1 MLLYIKLAWGNLRRA
16 LKDFAVYFVTLMLSV
31 SLFYSFNTLTNQTF
45 FVELSSSTSHLV
57 LRMAELI
64 TGLSIFLM
72 IVIGILIVYANVFF
86 MRRRVR
92 EFATYL
98 LLGMKKSSLAFVIL
112 IENFIVGICALIV
125 GLLVGVVV
133 SQFSSLA
140 VLKLFNSPVERFH
153 FLLVPQA
160 VIFTACMFGVV
171 FVLST
176 LCATFVIS
184 RTRLSVLF
192 RSSFASDR
200 FKIKNPWI
208 TLVLFVVS
216 VLLIAQAYR
225 MFSYEVLTANDGG
238 TFLYCTALVVLGTAL
253 FFYSVSTAFT
263 QIARAIKPLYY
274 RGLNLYVV
282 RQFAS
287 RINSSWI
294 SMTMICATIFIALCT
309 LSIGFTAVA
318 SIRTQESLMAPTDF
332 FADFICKDGYEP
344 EQTDKLVSLMAEEIP
359 SWNTTVRSTTQ
370 LTSYTLGEADNVYTI
385 AKLISDC
392 GLSKEKAID
401 GVPIDVA
408 VNPVYFVGCSEYN
421 RFRALAGLQPIELA
435 DNEVRFAS
443 YPGLADQTDS
453 LASSGKTITLADKYH
468 NVRIKP
474 KLKLSDLA
482 GLSSNPCSLIVP
494 DSWVHTMKPRQTRL
508 FAQFYASSK
517 EVNEQFS
524 QELADSNKHAQGIL
538 GQNNAYHLHV
548 MNTALRYE
556 MLEAALAIRVM
567 GTFVAVYTGIILL
580 ITSAAILSIQQL
592 SELSYMRESYT
603 KLLQLGATRASCS
616 GTIFTQLGIWFML
629 PCSLAISH
637 AFCVMKEMD
646 ALYTIMGADT
656 EAKQWLFITAG
667 IVLAIYAL
675 YLLMTFVV
683 MRVSVLGKQT
693 R

>member
-16 LKDFAVYFVTLMLSV
+16 LKDFTVYFVTLMLSV
-31 SLFYSFNTLTNQTF
+31 SLFYSFNTLTNQAF
-45 FVELSSSTSHLV
+45 FVGLSSSTSHLV

-160 VIFTACMFGVV
+160 MIFTACMFGVV

-192 RSSFASDR
+192 RSSFTSDR

-216 VLLIAQAYR
+216 ILLIAQAYH
-225 MFSYEVLTANDGG
+225 MFSYEVLTANGG
-238 TFLYCTALVVLGTAL
+238 GEFLCCTALVVLGTAL

-318 SIRTQESLMAPTDF
+318 SVRSQETLMCPTDF
-332 FADFICKDGYEP
+332 IADFICKDGYEP

-370 LTSYTLGEADNVYTI
+370 LTSYTLGETDNVYTI
-385 AKLISDC
+385 ANLISDC
-392 GLSKEKAID
+392 GLSKEKALD
-401 GVPIDVA
+401 GVPADA
-408 VNPVYFVGCSEYN
+408 VDMPVYFVGVSEYN
-421 RFRALAGLQPIELA
+421 KFRALAGLQPIELS

-443 YPGLADQTDS
+443 YPSLADQTDD
-453 LASSGKTITLADKYH
+453 LAASEKTVTLGNTYH
-468 NVRIKP
+468 NVRIKQ
-474 KLKLSDLA
+474 KLKISDLA
-482 GLSSNPCSLIVP
+482 GLPSNPCSLIVP
-494 DSWVHTMKPRQTRL
+494 DAWVHTMKPQQTRL
-508 FAQFYASSK
+508 FAQFYTSSK
-517 EVNEQFS
+517 EINEQFS
-524 QELADSNKHAQGIL
+524 QELAHGNKHKEGIL
-538 GQNNAYHLHV
+538 GQNNAYHLRA
-548 MNTALRYE
+548 MNTVLRYE
-556 MLEAALAIRVM
+556 LLEGALAIRVT

-592 SELSYMRESYT
+592 SELTYMRESYT
-603 KLLQLGATRASCS
+603 KLLQLGATRTCCS
-616 GTIFTQLGIWFML
+616 GTILTQLGIWFML
-629 PCSLAISH
+629 PCSLAIAH

-646 ALYTIMGADT
+646 ALYRLMGADP

-675 YLLMTFVV
+675 YFLMTFVV
-683 MRVSVLGKQT
+683 MRASVLGKQT

>member
-16 LKDFAVYFVTLMLSV
+16 LKDFTVYFVTLMLSV
-31 SLFYSFNTLTNQTF
+31 SLFYSFNTLTNQAF
-45 FVELSSSTSHLV
+45 FVGLSSSTSHLV

-160 VIFTACMFGVV
+160 MIFTACMFGVV

-192 RSSFASDR
+192 RSSFTSDR

-216 VLLIAQAYR
+216 ILLIAQAYH
-225 MFSYEVLTANDGG
+225 MFSYEVLTANGG
-238 TFLYCTALVVLGTAL
+238 GEFLWCTALVVLGTAL

-318 SIRTQESLMAPTDF
+318 SVRSQETLMCPTDF
-332 FADFICKDGYEP
+332 IADFHCKDGYQSV
-344 EQTDKLVSLMAEEIP
+344 QTDKLVSLMAEEIP

-370 LTSYTLGEADNVYTI
+370 LTSYTLGETDNVYTI
-385 AKLISDC
+385 ANLISDC
-392 GLSKEKAID
+392 GLSKEKALD
-401 GVPIDVA
+401 GVPADA
-408 VNPVYFVGCSEYN
+408 VDMPVYFVGVSEYN
-421 RFRALAGLQPIELA
+421 KFRALAGLQPIELS

-443 YPGLADQTDS
+443 YPSLADQTDD
-453 LASSGKTITLADKYH
+453 LAASEKTVTLGNTYH
-468 NVRIKP
+468 NVRIKQ
-474 KLKLSDLA
+474 KLKISDLA
-482 GLSSNPCSLIVP
+482 GLPSNPCSLIVP
-494 DSWVHTMKPRQTRL
+494 DAWVHTMKPQQTRL
-508 FAQFYASSK
+508 FAQFYTSSK
-517 EVNEQFS
+517 EINEQFS
-524 QELADSNKHAQGIL
+524 QELAHGNKHKEGIL
-538 GQNNAYHLHV
+538 GQNNAYHLRA
-548 MNTALRYE
+548 MNTVLRYE
-556 MLEAALAIRVM
+556 LLEGALAIRVT

-592 SELSYMRESYT
+592 SELAYMRKSYT
-603 KLLQLGATRASCS
+603 KLLQLGATSTCCS

-629 PCSLAISH
+629 PCALAISH
-637 AFCVMKEMD
+637 AFCIMKEMD
-646 ALYTIMGADT
+646 ALYRLMGTDA

-675 YLLMTFVV
+675 YFIMTFVIV
-683 MRVSVLGKQT
+683 RVSVLGKQT

>member
-31 SLFYSFNTLTNQTF
+31 SLFYSFNTLTNQAF
-45 FVELSSSTSHLV
+45 FVELSSSTSRLV
-57 LRMAELI
+57 LRMAVLI

-344 EQTDKLVSLMAEEIP
+344 EQTDKLVSLMAQEIP
-359 SWNTTVRSTTQ
+359 SWNTTVRGTAR

-385 AKLISDC
+385 ANLISDC

-421 RFRALAGLQPIELA
+421 RFRALAGLQPIELG

-675 YLLMTFVV
+675 YFLMTFVV

>member
-31 SLFYSFNTLTNQTF
+31 SLFYSFNTLTNQAF
-45 FVELSSSTSHLV
+45 FVELSSSTSRLV
-57 LRMAELI
+57 LRMAVLI

-344 EQTDKLVSLMAEEIP
+344 EQTDKLVSLMAQEIP
-359 SWNTTVRSTTQ
+359 SWNTTVRGTAR

-385 AKLISDC
+385 ANLISDC

-603 KLLQLGATRASCS
+603 KLLQLGATRACCS

-629 PCSLAISH
+629 PCSLAIAH
-637 AFCVMKEMD
+637 TFCVMKEMD

-667 IVLAIYAL
+667 IVFAIYAL

-683 MRVSVLGKQT
+683 MRASVLGKQT

>member
-31 SLFYSFNTLTNQTF
+31 SLFYSFNTLTNQAF
-45 FVELSSSTSHLV
+45 FVELSSSTSRLV
-57 LRMAELI
+57 LRMAVLI

-344 EQTDKLVSLMAEEIP
+344 EQTDKLVSLMAQEIP
-359 SWNTTVRSTTQ
+359 SWNTTVRGTAR

-385 AKLISDC
+385 ANLISDC
-392 GLSKEKAID
+392 GLSKEQAID

-603 KLLQLGATRASCS
+603 KLLQLGATRTSCS

-629 PCSLAISH
+629 PCSLAIAH
-637 AFCVMKEMD
+637 AFCVMKETD
-646 ALYTIMGADT
+646 ALYRLMGADP

-675 YLLMTFVV
+675 YFLMTFVV

>member
-45 FVELSSSTSHLV
+45 FVELSSSTSQLV
-57 LRMAELI
+57 LRMAVLI

-359 SWNTTVRSTTQ
+359 SWNTTVRGTAR

-385 AKLISDC
+385 ANLISDC
-392 GLSKEKAID
+392 GLSKEQAID

-556 MLEAALAIRVM
+556 MLEAALAIRVT

-592 SELSYMRESYT
+592 SELTYMRESYT

-646 ALYTIMGADT
+646 ALYRLMGADT

>member
-16 LKDFAVYFVTLMLSV
+16 LKDFTVYFVTLMLSV
-31 SLFYSFNTLTNQTF
+31 SLFYSFNTLTNQAF
-45 FVELSSSTSHLV
+45 FVGLSSSTSHLV

-160 VIFTACMFGVV
+160 MIFTACMFGVV

-192 RSSFASDR
+192 RSSFTSDR

-216 VLLIAQAYR
+216 ILLIAQAYH
-225 MFSYEVLTANDGG
+225 MFSYEVLTANGG
-238 TFLYCTALVVLGTAL
+238 GEFLWCTALVVLGTAL

-318 SIRTQESLMAPTDF
+318 SVRSQETLMCPTDF
-332 FADFICKDGYEP
+332 IADFHCKDGYQSV
-344 EQTDKLVSLMAEEIP
+344 QTDKLVSLMAEEIP

-370 LTSYTLGEADNVYTI
+370 LTSYTLGETDNVYTI
-385 AKLISDC
+385 ANLISDC
-392 GLSKEKAID
+392 GLSKEKALD
-401 GVPIDVA
+401 GVPADA
-408 VNPVYFVGCSEYN
+408 VDMPVYFVGVSEYN
-421 RFRALAGLQPIELA
+421 KFRALAGLQPIELA

-443 YPGLADQTDS
+443 YPSLADQTDD
-453 LASSGKTITLADKYH
+453 LAASEKTVTLGNTYH
-468 NVRIKP
+468 NVRIKQ
-474 KLKLSDLA
+474 KLKISDLA
-482 GLSSNPCSLIVP
+482 GLPSNPCSLIVP
-494 DSWVHTMKPRQTRL
+494 DAWVHTMKPQQTRL
-508 FAQFYASSK
+508 FAQFYTSSK
-517 EVNEQFS
+517 EINEQFS
-524 QELADSNKHAQGIL
+524 QELAHGNKHKEGIL
-538 GQNNAYHLHV
+538 GQNNAYHLRA
-548 MNTALRYE
+548 MNTVLRYE
-556 MLEAALAIRVM
+556 LLEGALSIRVM

-592 SELSYMRESYT
+592 SELAYMRKSYT
-603 KLLQLGATRASCS
+603 KLLQLGATSTCCS

-629 PCSLAISH
+629 PCALAISH
-637 AFCVMKEMD
+637 AFCIMKEMD
-646 ALYTIMGADT
+646 ALYRLMGTDA

-675 YLLMTFVV
+675 YFIMTFVIV
-683 MRVSVLGKQT
+683 RVSVLGKQT

>member
-31 SLFYSFNTLTNQTF
+31 SLFYSFNTLTNQAF
-45 FVELSSSTSHLV
+45 FVELSSSTSRLV
-57 LRMAELI
+57 LRMAVLI

-344 EQTDKLVSLMAEEIP
+344 EQTDKLVSLMAQEIP
-359 SWNTTVRSTTQ
+359 SWNTTVRGTAR

-385 AKLISDC
+385 ANLISDC
-392 GLSKEKAID
+392 GLSKEQAID

-421 RFRALAGLQPIELA
+421 RFRALAGLQPIELG

>member
-16 LKDFAVYFVTLMLSV
+16 LKDFTVYFVTLMLSV
-31 SLFYSFNTLTNQTF
+31 SLFYSFNTLTNQAF
-45 FVELSSSTSHLV
+45 FVGLSSSTSHLV

-160 VIFTACMFGVV
+160 MIFTACMFGVV

-192 RSSFASDR
+192 RSSFTSDR

-216 VLLIAQAYR
+216 ILLIAQAYH
-225 MFSYEVLTANDGG
+225 MFSYEVLTANGGG
-238 TFLYCTALVVLGTAL
+238 TFLCCTALVVLGTAL

-344 EQTDKLVSLMAEEIP
+344 EQTDKLVSLMAQEIP
-359 SWNTTVRSTTQ
+359 SWNTTVGGTAQ

-385 AKLISDC
+385 ANLISDC

-401 GVPIDVA
+401 GVPINVVD
-408 VNPVYFVGCSEYN
+408 NPVYFVGCSEYN

-508 FAQFYASSK
+508 FAQFYSSSK
-517 EVNEQFS
+517 EVNEQFL
-524 QELADSNKHAQGIL
+524 QELADANKHEQGIL
-538 GQNNAYHLHV
+538 RQNNAYHLRV

-556 MLEAALAIRVM
+556 ILEAALAMRVT

-616 GTIFTQLGIWFML
+616 DTIFTQLGIWFML
-629 PCSLAISH
+629 PCALAISH

-646 ALYTIMGADT
+646 ALYRLMGADT

-675 YLLMTFVV
+675 YFLMTFVV

>member
-31 SLFYSFNTLTNQTF
+31 SLFYSFNTLTNQAF
-45 FVELSSSTSHLV
+45 FVELSSSTSQLV
-57 LRMAELI
+57 LRMAVLI

-263 QIARAIKPLYY
+263 QIARAIRPLYY

-318 SIRTQESLMAPTDF
+318 SVRTQETLMCPTDF

-344 EQTDKLVSLMAEEIP
+344 AQTDKLASLMAQEIP
-359 SWNTTVRSTTQ
+359 SWNTTVRGTAQ

-392 GLSKEKAID
+392 GLSKEQAID
-401 GVPIDVA
+401 GVPINVVD
-408 VNPVYFVGCSEYN
+408 NPVYFVGCSEYN
-421 RFRALAGLQPIELA
+421 RFRALAGLQPIELG

-453 LASSGKTITLADKYH
+453 LATSGKTITLAGKYH
-468 NVRIKP
+468 DVRIKP
-474 KLKLSDLA
+474 KLKPSDLA
-482 GLSSNPCSLIVP
+482 GLTSNPCSLVVP
-494 DSWVHTMKPRQTRL
+494 DSWVHTMKPKQTRL
-508 FAQFYASSK
+508 FAQFYAGSK

-538 GQNNAYHLHV
+538 GQNNAYHLRAV
-548 MNTALRYE
+548 NTSLRYE

-603 KLLQLGATRASCS
+603 KLLQLGATRACCS

-629 PCSLAISH
+629 PCSLAIAH
-637 AFCVMKEMD
+637 TFCVMKEMD

-667 IVLAIYAL
+667 IVFAIYAL

>member
-45 FVELSSSTSHLV
+45 FVELSSSTSQLV
-57 LRMAELI
+57 LRMAVLI

-344 EQTDKLVSLMAEEIP
+344 EQTDKLVSLMAQEIP
-359 SWNTTVRSTTQ
+359 SWNTTVRGTAR

-385 AKLISDC
+385 ANLISDC
-392 GLSKEKAID
+392 GLSKEQAID

>member
-16 LKDFAVYFVTLMLSV
+16 LKDFTVYFVTLMLSV
-31 SLFYSFNTLTNQTF
+31 SLFYSFNTLTNQAF
-45 FVELSSSTSHLV
+45 FVELSSSTSRLV

-64 TGLSIFLM
+64 AGLSIFLM

-98 LLGMKKSSLAFVIL
+98 LLGMKKSSLTFVIL

-160 VIFTACMFGVV
+160 MIFTACMFGVV

-216 VLLIAQAYR
+216 ILLIAQAYH
-225 MFSYEVLTANDGG
+225 MFSYEVLTANGG
-238 TFLYCTALVVLGTAL
+238 GEFLWCTALVVLGTAL

-318 SIRTQESLMAPTDF
+318 SVRSQETLMCPTDF
-332 FADFICKDGYEP
+332 IADFHCKDGYQSV
-344 EQTDKLVSLMAEEIP
+344 QTDKLVSLMAEEIP

-370 LTSYTLGEADNVYTI
+370 LTSYTLGETDNVYTI
-385 AKLISDC
+385 ANLISDC
-392 GLSKEKAID
+392 GLSKEKALD
-401 GVPIDVA
+401 GVPADA
-408 VNPVYFVGCSEYN
+408 VDMPVYFVGVSEYN
-421 RFRALAGLQPIELA
+421 KFRALAGLQPIELS

-443 YPGLADQTDS
+443 YPSLADQTDD
-453 LASSGKTITLADKYH
+453 LAASEKTVTLGNTYH
-468 NVRIKP
+468 NVRIKQ
-474 KLKLSDLA
+474 KLKISDLA
-482 GLSSNPCSLIVP
+482 GLPSNPCSLIVP
-494 DSWVHTMKPRQTRL
+494 DAWVHTMKPQQTRL
-508 FAQFYASSK
+508 FAQFYTSSK
-517 EVNEQFS
+517 EINEQFS
-524 QELADSNKHAQGIL
+524 QELAHGNKHKEGIL
-538 GQNNAYHLHV
+538 GQNNAYHLRA
-548 MNTALRYE
+548 MNTVLRYE
-556 MLEAALAIRVM
+556 LLEGALSIRVM

-592 SELSYMRESYT
+592 SELAYMRKSYT
-603 KLLQLGATRASCS
+603 KLLQLGATSTCCS

-629 PCSLAISH
+629 PCALAISH
-637 AFCVMKEMD
+637 AFCIMKEMD
-646 ALYTIMGADT
+646 ALYRLMGTDA

-675 YLLMTFVV
+675 YFIMTFVIV
-683 MRVSVLGKQT
+683 RVSVLGKQT

>member
-16 LKDFAVYFVTLMLSV
+16 LKDFTVYFVTLMLSV
-31 SLFYSFNTLTNQTF
+31 SLFYSFNTLTNQAF
-45 FVELSSSTSHLV
+45 FVELSSSTSQLV

-112 IENFIVGICALIV
+112 IENLIVGICALIV

-140 VLKLFNSPVERFH
+140 VLKLFNSPVDRFY
-153 FLLVPQA
+153 FLFVPQA
-160 VIFTACMFGVV
+160 MVFTACIFSVV

-225 MFSYEVLTANDGG
+225 MLSYEALTGNGGG
-238 TFLYCTALVVLGTAL
+238 TFLCCTALVVLGTAL

-318 SIRTQESLMAPTDF
+318 SVRSQETLMCPTDF
-332 FADFICKDGYEP
+332 IADFHCKDGYQSV
-344 EQTDKLVSLMAEEIP
+344 QTDKLVSLMAEEIP

-370 LTSYTLGEADNVYTI
+370 LTSYTLGETDNVYTI
-385 AKLISDC
+385 ANLISDC
-392 GLSKEKAID
+392 GLSKEKALD
-401 GVPIDVA
+401 GVPADA
-408 VNPVYFVGCSEYN
+408 VDMPVYFVGVSEYN
-421 RFRALAGLQPIELA
+421 KFRALAGLQPIELS

-443 YPGLADQTDS
+443 YPSLADQTDD
-453 LASSGKTITLADKYH
+453 LAASEKTVTLGNTYH
-468 NVRIKP
+468 NVRIKQ
-474 KLKLSDLA
+474 KLKISDLA
-482 GLSSNPCSLIVP
+482 GLPSNPCSLIVP
-494 DSWVHTMKPRQTRL
+494 DAWVHTMKPQQTRL
-508 FAQFYASSK
+508 FAQFYTSSK
-517 EVNEQFS
+517 EINEQFS
-524 QELADSNKHAQGIL
+524 QELAHGNKHKEGIL
-538 GQNNAYHLHV
+538 GQNNAYHLRA
-548 MNTALRYE
+548 MNTVLRYE
-556 MLEAALAIRVM
+556 LLEGALSIRVM

-592 SELSYMRESYT
+592 SELTYMRESYT
-603 KLLQLGATRASCS
+603 KLLQLGATRTCCS
-616 GTIFTQLGIWFML
+616 GTILTQLGIWFML
-629 PCSLAISH
+629 PCSLAIAH

-646 ALYTIMGADT
+646 ALYRLMGADS

-675 YLLMTFVV
+675 YFLMTFVV
-683 MRVSVLGKQT
+683 MRASVLGKQT

>member
-45 FVELSSSTSHLV
+45 FVELSSSTSQLV
-57 LRMAELI
+57 LRMAVLI

-344 EQTDKLVSLMAEEIP
+344 EQTDKLVSLMAQEIP
-359 SWNTTVRSTTQ
+359 SWNTTVRGTAR

-385 AKLISDC
+385 ANLISDC
-392 GLSKEKAID
+392 GLSKEQAID

-556 MLEAALAIRVM
+556 MLEAALAIRVT

-592 SELSYMRESYT
+592 SELTYMRESYT

>member
-31 SLFYSFNTLTNQTF
+31 SLFYSFNTLTNQAF
-45 FVELSSSTSHLV
+45 FVELSSSTSRLV

-64 TGLSIFLM
+64 AGLSIFLM

-98 LLGMKKSSLAFVIL
+98 LLGMKKSRLAFVIL

-160 VIFTACMFGVV
+160 MIFTACMFGAV

-176 LCATFVIS
+176 LCATFVLS

-225 MFSYEVLTANDGG
+225 MFSYEVLTVNGG
-238 TFLYCTALVVLGTAL
+238 GIFLCCTALVVLGTAL

-318 SIRTQESLMAPTDF
+318 SVRTQETLMCPTDF

-344 EQTDKLVSLMAEEIP
+344 AQTDTLASLMAEEIP
-359 SWNTTVRSTTQ
+359 SWNTTVRGTAQ
-370 LTSYTLGEADNVYTI
+370 LTSYTLGEVDSIYTI
-385 AKLISDC
+385 GKLISDC
-392 GLSKEKAID
+392 GLSKEQAID
-401 GVPIDVA
+401 GVPINV
-408 VNPVYFVGCSEYN
+408 VENPVYFVGCSEYN

-494 DSWVHTMKPRQTRL
+494 DSWVRTMKPRQTSL

-524 QELADSNKHAQGIL
+524 KELADANKHEQGIL
-538 GQNNAYHLHV
+538 RQNNAYHLHV
-548 MNTALRYE
+548 MNTSLRYE
-556 MLEAALAIRVM
+556 ILEAALAIRVM

-592 SELSYMRESYT
+592 SELAYMRESYT
-603 KLLQLGATRASCS
+603 KLLQLGATRTCCS

-629 PCSLAISH
+629 PCALAIAH

-646 ALYTIMGADT
+646 ALYRLMGADT
-656 EAKQWLFITAG
+656 EAKQWIFITAG

-675 YLLMTFVV
+675 YLIMTFVIV
-683 MRVSVLGKQT
+683 RVSVLGKQT

>member
-16 LKDFAVYFVTLMLSV
+16 LKDFTVYFVTLMLSV
-31 SLFYSFNTLTNQTF
+31 SLFYSFNTLTNQAF
-45 FVELSSSTSHLV
+45 FVELSSSTSRLV

-98 LLGMKKSSLAFVIL
+98 LLGMKKSSLTLVIL

-160 VIFTACMFGVV
+160 MIFTACMFGVV

-344 EQTDKLVSLMAEEIP
+344 EQTDKLVSLMAQEIP
-359 SWNTTVRSTTQ
+359 SWNTTVRGTAR

-385 AKLISDC
+385 ANLISDC

-556 MLEAALAIRVM
+556 MLEAALAIRVT

-592 SELSYMRESYT
+592 SELTYMRESYT

-683 MRVSVLGKQT
+683 MRASVLGKQT

>member
-31 SLFYSFNTLTNQTF
+31 SLFYSFNTLTNQAF
-45 FVELSSSTSHLV
+45 FVELSSSTSQLV
-57 LRMAELI
+57 LRMAVLI

-344 EQTDKLVSLMAEEIP
+344 EQTDKLVSLMAQEIP
-359 SWNTTVRSTTQ
+359 SWNTTVRGTAR

>member
-45 FVELSSSTSHLV
+45 FVELSSSTSQLV
-57 LRMAELI
+57 LRMAVLI

-160 VIFTACMFGVV
+160 MIFTACMFGVV

-192 RSSFASDR
+192 RSSFTSDR

-216 VLLIAQAYR
+216 ILLIAQAYH
-225 MFSYEVLTANDGG
+225 MFSYEVLTANGG
-238 TFLYCTALVVLGTAL
+238 GEFLWCTALVVLGTAL

-318 SIRTQESLMAPTDF
+318 SVRSQETLMCPTDF
-332 FADFICKDGYEP
+332 IADFHCKDGYQSV
-344 EQTDKLVSLMAEEIP
+344 QTDKLVSLMAEEIP

-370 LTSYTLGEADNVYTI
+370 LTSYTLGETDNVYTI
-385 AKLISDC
+385 ANLISDC
-392 GLSKEKAID
+392 GLSKEKALD
-401 GVPIDVA
+401 GVPADA
-408 VNPVYFVGCSEYN
+408 VDMPVYFVGVSEYN
-421 RFRALAGLQPIELA
+421 KFRALAGLQPIELS

-443 YPGLADQTDS
+443 YPSLADQTDD
-453 LASSGKTITLADKYH
+453 LAASEKTVTLGNTYH
-468 NVRIKP
+468 NVRIKQ
-474 KLKLSDLA
+474 KLKISDLA
-482 GLSSNPCSLIVP
+482 GLPSSPCSLIVP
-494 DSWVHTMKPRQTRL
+494 DAWVHTMKPQQTRL
-508 FAQFYASSK
+508 FAQFYTSSK
-517 EVNEQFS
+517 EINEQFS
-524 QELADSNKHAQGIL
+524 QELAHGNKHKEGIL
-538 GQNNAYHLHV
+538 GQNNAYHLRA
-548 MNTALRYE
+548 MNTVLRYE
-556 MLEAALAIRVM
+556 LLEGALSIRVM

-592 SELSYMRESYT
+592 SELAYMRKSYT
-603 KLLQLGATRASCS
+603 KLLQLGATSTCCS

-629 PCSLAISH
+629 PCALAISH
-637 AFCVMKEMD
+637 AFCIMKEMD
-646 ALYTIMGADT
+646 ALYRLMGTDA

-667 IVLAIYAL
+667 IVLATYAL

>member
-45 FVELSSSTSHLV
+45 FVELSSSTSQLV
-57 LRMAELI
+57 LRMAVLI

-359 SWNTTVRSTTQ
+359 SWNTTVRGTAQ

-385 AKLISDC
+385 ANLISDC
-392 GLSKEKAID
+392 GLSKEQAID

-556 MLEAALAIRVM
+556 MLEAALAIRVT

-592 SELSYMRESYT
+592 SELTYMRESYT

>member
-31 SLFYSFNTLTNQTF
+31 SLFYSFNTLTNQAF
-45 FVELSSSTSHLV
+45 FVELSSSTSQLV
-57 LRMAELI
+57 LRMAVLI

-344 EQTDKLVSLMAEEIP
+344 EQTDKLVSLMAQEIP
-359 SWNTTVRSTTQ
+359 SWNTTVRGTAR

-385 AKLISDC
+385 ANLISDC

-421 RFRALAGLQPIELA
+421 RFRALAGLQPIELG

>member
-16 LKDFAVYFVTLMLSV
+16 LKDFTVYFVTLMLSV
-31 SLFYSFNTLTNQTF
+31 SLFYSFNTLTNQAF
-45 FVELSSSTSHLV
+45 FVGLSSSTSHLV

-160 VIFTACMFGVV
+160 MIFTACMFGVV

-192 RSSFASDR
+192 RSSFTSDR

-216 VLLIAQAYR
+216 ILLIAQAYH
-225 MFSYEVLTANDGG
+225 MFSYEVLTANGG
-238 TFLYCTALVVLGTAL
+238 GEFLWCTALVVLGTAL

-287 RINSSWI
+287 RVNSSWI

-318 SIRTQESLMAPTDF
+318 SVRSQETLMCPTDF
-332 FADFICKDGYEP
+332 IADFHCKDGYQSV
-344 EQTDKLVSLMAEEIP
+344 QTDKLVSLMAEEIP

-370 LTSYTLGEADNVYTI
+370 LTSYTLGETDNVYTI
-385 AKLISDC
+385 ANLISDC
-392 GLSKEKAID
+392 GLSKEKALD
-401 GVPIDVA
+401 GVPADA
-408 VNPVYFVGCSEYN
+408 VDMPVYFVGVSEYN
-421 RFRALAGLQPIELA
+421 RFRALAGLQPIELS

-443 YPGLADQTDS
+443 YPSLADQTDD
-453 LASSGKTITLADKYH
+453 LAASEKTVTLGNTYH
-468 NVRIKP
+468 NVRIKQ
-474 KLKLSDLA
+474 KLKISDLA
-482 GLSSNPCSLIVP
+482 GLPSNPCSLIVP
-494 DSWVHTMKPRQTRL
+494 DAWVHTMKPQQTRL
-508 FAQFYASSK
+508 FAQFYTSSK
-517 EVNEQFS
+517 EINEQFS
-524 QELADSNKHAQGIL
+524 QELAHGNKHKEGIL
-538 GQNNAYHLHV
+538 GQNNAYHLRA
-548 MNTALRYE
+548 MNTVLRYE
-556 MLEAALAIRVM
+556 LLEGALSIRVM
-567 GTFVAVYTGIILL
+567 GTFVAVYMGIILL

-592 SELSYMRESYT
+592 SELAYMRKSYT

-629 PCSLAISH
+629 PCALAISH
-637 AFCVMKEMD
+637 AFCIMKEMD
-646 ALYTIMGADT
+646 ALYRLMGTDA

-675 YLLMTFVV
+675 YFIMTFVIV
-683 MRVSVLGKQT
+683 RVSVLGKQT

>member
-45 FVELSSSTSHLV
+45 FVELSSSTSQLV
-57 LRMAELI
+57 LRMAVLI

-344 EQTDKLVSLMAEEIP
+344 EQTDKLVSLMAQEIP
-359 SWNTTVRSTTQ
+359 SWNTTVRGTAR

>member
-16 LKDFAVYFVTLMLSV
+16 LKDFTVYFVTLMLSV
-31 SLFYSFNTLTNQTF
+31 SLFYSFNTLTNQAF
-45 FVELSSSTSHLV
+45 FVELSSSTSRLV

-64 TGLSIFLM
+64 AGLSIFLM

-160 VIFTACMFGVV
+160 MIFTACMFGVV

-192 RSSFASDR
+192 RSSFTSDR

-216 VLLIAQAYR
+216 ILLIAQAYH
-225 MFSYEVLTANDGG
+225 MFSYEVLTANGG
-238 TFLYCTALVVLGTAL
+238 GEFLWCTALVVLGTAL

-318 SIRTQESLMAPTDF
+318 SVRSQETLMCPTDF
-332 FADFICKDGYEP
+332 IADFHCKDGYQSV
-344 EQTDKLVSLMAEEIP
+344 QTDKLVSLMAEEIP

-370 LTSYTLGEADNVYTI
+370 LTSYTLGETDNVYTI
-385 AKLISDC
+385 ANLISDC
-392 GLSKEKAID
+392 GLSKEKALD
-401 GVPIDVA
+401 GVPADA
-408 VNPVYFVGCSEYN
+408 VDMPVYFVGVSEYN
-421 RFRALAGLQPIELA
+421 KFRALAGLQPIELS

-443 YPGLADQTDS
+443 YPSLADQTDD
-453 LASSGKTITLADKYH
+453 LAASEKTVTLGNTYH
-468 NVRIKP
+468 NVRIKQ
-474 KLKLSDLA
+474 KLKISDLA
-482 GLSSNPCSLIVP
+482 GLPSNPCSLIVP
-494 DSWVHTMKPRQTRL
+494 DAWVHTMKPQQTRL
-508 FAQFYASSK
+508 FAQFYTSSK
-517 EVNEQFS
+517 EINEQFS
-524 QELADSNKHAQGIL
+524 QELAHGNKHKEGIL
-538 GQNNAYHLHV
+538 GQNNAYHLRA
-548 MNTALRYE
+548 MNTVLRYE
-556 MLEAALAIRVM
+556 LLEGALSIRVM

-592 SELSYMRESYT
+592 SELAYMRKSYT
-603 KLLQLGATRASCS
+603 KLLQLGATSTCCS

-629 PCSLAISH
+629 PCALAISH
-637 AFCVMKEMD
+637 AFCIMKEMD
-646 ALYTIMGADT
+646 ALYRLMGTDA

-675 YLLMTFVV
+675 YFIMTFVIV
-683 MRVSVLGKQT
+683 RVSVLGKQT

>member
-16 LKDFAVYFVTLMLSV
+16 LKDFTVYFVTLMLSV
-31 SLFYSFNTLTNQTF
+31 SLFYSFNTLTNQAF
-45 FVELSSSTSHLV
+45 FVGLSSSTSHLV

-344 EQTDKLVSLMAEEIP
+344 EQTDKLVSLMAQEIP
-359 SWNTTVRSTTQ
+359 SWNTTVRGTAR

-385 AKLISDC
+385 ANLISDC
-392 GLSKEKAID
+392 GLSKEQAID

-592 SELSYMRESYT
+592 SELSYMCESYT

>member
-45 FVELSSSTSHLV
+45 FVELSSSTSQLV
-57 LRMAELI
+57 LRMAVLI

-359 SWNTTVRSTTQ
+359 SWNTTVRGTAR

-385 AKLISDC
+385 ANLISDC
-392 GLSKEKAID
+392 GLSKEQAID

-556 MLEAALAIRVM
+556 MLEAALAIRVT

-592 SELSYMRESYT
+592 SELTYMRESYT

-675 YLLMTFVV
+675 YLLMTFVIV
-683 MRVSVLGKQT
+683 RVSVLGKQT

>member
-45 FVELSSSTSHLV
+45 FVELSSSTSQLV
-57 LRMAELI
+57 LRMAVLI

-344 EQTDKLVSLMAEEIP
+344 EQTDKLVSLMAQEIP
-359 SWNTTVRSTTQ
+359 SWNTTVRGTAR

-385 AKLISDC
+385 ANLISDC
-392 GLSKEKAID
+392 GLSKEQAID

-421 RFRALAGLQPIELA
+421 RFRALAGLQPIELG

-646 ALYTIMGADT
+646 ALYRLMGADG

-683 MRVSVLGKQT
+683 MRASVLGKQT

>member
-45 FVELSSSTSHLV
+45 FVELSSSTSQLV
-57 LRMAELI
+57 LRMAVLI

-359 SWNTTVRSTTQ
+359 SWNTTVRGTAR

-385 AKLISDC
+385 ANLISDC
-392 GLSKEKAID
+392 GLSKEQAID

-556 MLEAALAIRVM
+556 MLEAALAIRVT

-592 SELSYMRESYT
+592 SELTYMRESYT

-675 YLLMTFVV
+675 YFIMTFVIV
-683 MRVSVLGKQT
+683 RVSVLGKQT

>member
-16 LKDFAVYFVTLMLSV
+16 LKDFGVYFVTLMLSV
-31 SLFYSFNTLTNQTF
+31 SLFYSFNTLTNQAF
-45 FVELSSSTSHLV
+45 FVGLSSSTSHLV

-160 VIFTACMFGVV
+160 MIFTACMFGVV

-192 RSSFASDR
+192 RSSFTSDR

-216 VLLIAQAYR
+216 ILLIAQAYH
-225 MFSYEVLTANDGG
+225 MFSYEVLTANGG
-238 TFLYCTALVVLGTAL
+238 GEFLWCTALVVLGTAL

-318 SIRTQESLMAPTDF
+318 SVRSQETLMCPTDF
-332 FADFICKDGYEP
+332 IADFHCKDGYQSV
-344 EQTDKLVSLMAEEIP
+344 QTDKLVSLMAEEIP

-370 LTSYTLGEADNVYTI
+370 LTSYTLGETDNVYTI
-385 AKLISDC
+385 ANLISDC
-392 GLSKEKAID
+392 GLSKEKALD
-401 GVPIDVA
+401 GVPADA
-408 VNPVYFVGCSEYN
+408 VDMPVYFVGVSEYN
-421 RFRALAGLQPIELA
+421 KFRALAGLQPIELS

-443 YPGLADQTDS
+443 YPSLADQTDD
-453 LASSGKTITLADKYH
+453 LAASEKTVTLGNTYH
-468 NVRIKP
+468 NVRIKQ
-474 KLKLSDLA
+474 KLKISDLA
-482 GLSSNPCSLIVP
+482 GLPSNPCSLIVP
-494 DSWVHTMKPRQTRL
+494 DAWVHTMKPQQTRL
-508 FAQFYASSK
+508 FAQFYTSSK
-517 EVNEQFS
+517 EINEQFS
-524 QELADSNKHAQGIL
+524 QELAHGNKHKEGIL
-538 GQNNAYHLHV
+538 GQNNAYHLRA
-548 MNTALRYE
+548 MNTVLRYE
-556 MLEAALAIRVM
+556 LLEGALSIRVM

-592 SELSYMRESYT
+592 SELAYMRKSYT
-603 KLLQLGATRASCS
+603 KLLQLGATSTCCS

-629 PCSLAISH
+629 PCALAISH
-637 AFCVMKEMD
+637 AFCIMKEMD
-646 ALYTIMGADT
+646 ALYRLMGTDA

-675 YLLMTFVV
+675 YFIMTFVIV
-683 MRVSVLGKQT
+683 RVSVLGKQT

>member
-45 FVELSSSTSHLV
+45 FVELSSSTSQLV
-57 LRMAELI
+57 LRMAVLI

-318 SIRTQESLMAPTDF
+318 SIRTQETLMAPTDF

-344 EQTDKLVSLMAEEIP
+344 EQTDKLVSLIAQEIP
-359 SWNTTVRSTTQ
+359 SWNTTVRGTAR

-385 AKLISDC
+385 ANLISDC

-629 PCSLAISH
+629 PCALAISH

>member
-1 MLLYIKLAWGNLRRA
+1 
-16 LKDFAVYFVTLMLSV
+16 
-31 SLFYSFNTLTNQTF
+31 
-45 FVELSSSTSHLV
+45 
-57 LRMAELI
+57 MA
-64 TGLSIFLM
+64 
-72 IVIGILIVYANVFF
+72 
-86 MRRRVR
+86 
-92 EFATYL
+92 
-98 LLGMKKSSLAFVIL
+98 
-112 IENFIVGICALIV
+112 
-125 GLLVGVVV
+125 
-133 SQFSSLA
+133 
-140 VLKLFNSPVERFH
+140 
-153 FLLVPQA
+153 
-160 VIFTACMFGVV
+160 
-171 FVLST
+171 
-176 LCATFVIS
+176 
-184 RTRLSVLF
+184 
-192 RSSFASDR
+192 
-200 FKIKNPWI
+200 
-208 TLVLFVVS
+208 LFVVS

-225 MFSYEVLTANDGG
+225 MFSYEVLTANGGG
-238 TFLYCTALVVLGTAL
+238 TFLCCTALVVLGTAL

-318 SIRTQESLMAPTDF
+318 SIRTQESLMAPTD
-332 FADFICKDGYEP
+332 
-344 EQTDKLVSLMAEEIP
+344 KLVSLMAQEIP
-359 SWNTTVRSTTQ
+359 SWNTTVRGTAQ

-385 AKLISDC
+385 ANLISDC

-401 GVPIDVA
+401 GAPIDVA

-453 LASSGKTITLADKYH
+453 LAASGKTFTLADKYH

-494 DSWVHTMKPRQTRL
+494 DSWVRTMKPQQTRL
-508 FAQFYASSK
+508 FAQFYSSSK

-538 GQNNAYHLHV
+538 GQNNAYHLRAV
-548 MNTALRYE
+548 NTSLRYE
-556 MLEAALAIRVM
+556 ILEAALAIRVT

-592 SELSYMRESYT
+592 SELTYMRESYT

-629 PCSLAISH
+629 PCALAISH

-646 ALYTIMGADT
+646 ALYRLMGADT

-675 YLLMTFVV
+675 YFLMTFVV

>member
-16 LKDFAVYFVTLMLSV
+16 LKDFTVYFVTLMLSV
-31 SLFYSFNTLTNQTF
+31 SLFYSFNTLTNQAF
-45 FVELSSSTSHLV
+45 FVGLSSSTSHLV

-160 VIFTACMFGVV
+160 MIFTACMFGVV

-192 RSSFASDR
+192 RSSFTSDR

-216 VLLIAQAYR
+216 ILLIAQAYH
-225 MFSYEVLTANDGG
+225 MFSYEVLTANGG
-238 TFLYCTALVVLGTAL
+238 GEFLWCTALVVLGTAL

-318 SIRTQESLMAPTDF
+318 SVRSQETLMCPTDF
-332 FADFICKDGYEP
+332 IADFHCKDGYQSV
-344 EQTDKLVSLMAEEIP
+344 QTDKLVSLMAEEIP

-370 LTSYTLGEADNVYTI
+370 LTSYTLGETDNVYTI
-385 AKLISDC
+385 ANLISDC
-392 GLSKEKAID
+392 GLSKEKALD
-401 GVPIDVA
+401 GVPADA
-408 VNPVYFVGCSEYN
+408 VDMPVYFVGVSEYN
-421 RFRALAGLQPIELA
+421 KFRALAGLQPIELS

-443 YPGLADQTDS
+443 YPSLADQTDD
-453 LASSGKTITLADKYH
+453 LAASEKTVTLGNTYH
-468 NVRIKP
+468 NVRIKQ
-474 KLKLSDLA
+474 KLKISDLA
-482 GLSSNPCSLIVP
+482 GLPSNPCSLIVP
-494 DSWVHTMKPRQTRL
+494 DAWVHTMKPQQTRL
-508 FAQFYASSK
+508 FAQFYTSSK
-517 EVNEQFS
+517 EINEQFS
-524 QELADSNKHAQGIL
+524 QELAHGNKHKEGIL
-538 GQNNAYHLHV
+538 GQNNAYHLRA
-548 MNTALRYE
+548 MNTVLRYE
-556 MLEAALAIRVM
+556 LLEGALSIRVM

-592 SELSYMRESYT
+592 SELAYMRKSYT
-603 KLLQLGATRASCS
+603 KLLQLGATSTCCS

-629 PCSLAISH
+629 PCALAISH
-637 AFCVMKEMD
+637 AFCIMKEMD
-646 ALYTIMGADT
+646 ALYRLMGTDA

-675 YLLMTFVV
+675 YFIMTFVIV
-683 MRVSVLGKQT
+683 RVSVLGKQT

>member
-45 FVELSSSTSHLV
+45 FVELSSSTSQLV

-318 SIRTQESLMAPTDF
+318 SIRTQETLMCPTDF

-344 EQTDKLVSLMAEEIP
+344 AQTDKLVSLIAQEIP
-359 SWNTTVRSTTQ
+359 SWNTTVRGTAR

-385 AKLISDC
+385 ANLISDC

-629 PCSLAISH
+629 PCALAISH

>member
-1 MLLYIKLAWGNLRRA
+1 MLLYIKLAWSNLRRA

-45 FVELSSSTSHLV
+45 FVELSSSTSQLV
-57 LRMAELI
+57 LRMAVLI

-318 SIRTQESLMAPTDF
+318 SIRTQETLMCPTDF

-344 EQTDKLVSLMAEEIP
+344 AQTDKLASLMAQEIP
-359 SWNTTVRSTTQ
+359 SWNTTVRGTAR

-385 AKLISDC
+385 ANLISDC
-392 GLSKEKAID
+392 GLSKEQAID

-556 MLEAALAIRVM
+556 MLEAALAIRVT

-592 SELSYMRESYT
+592 SELTYMRESYT

>member
-45 FVELSSSTSHLV
+45 FVELSSSTSQLV
-57 LRMAELI
+57 LRMAVLI

-200 FKIKNPWI
+200 FKIKKPWI

-359 SWNTTVRSTTQ
+359 SWNTTVRGTAR

-385 AKLISDC
+385 ANLISDC
-392 GLSKEKAID
+392 GLSKEQAID

-556 MLEAALAIRVM
+556 MLEAALAIRVT

-592 SELSYMRESYT
+592 SELTYMRESYT

-675 YLLMTFVV
+675 YLLMTFVIV
-683 MRVSVLGKQT
+683 RVSVLGKQT

>member
-31 SLFYSFNTLTNQTF
+31 SLFYSFNTLTNQAF
-45 FVELSSSTSHLV
+45 FVELSSSTSRLV
-57 LRMAELI
+57 LRMAVLI

-98 LLGMKKSSLAFVIL
+98 LLGMKKSSLTLVIL

-160 VIFTACMFGVV
+160 MIFTACMFGVV

-225 MFSYEVLTANDGG
+225 MFSYEVLTANGG
-238 TFLYCTALVVLGTAL
+238 GIFLCCTALVVLGTAL

-344 EQTDKLVSLMAEEIP
+344 EQTDKLVSLMAQEIP
-359 SWNTTVRSTTQ
+359 SWNTTVRGTAR

-385 AKLISDC
+385 ANLISDC
-392 GLSKEKAID
+392 GLSKEQAID

>member
-16 LKDFAVYFVTLMLSV
+16 LKDFTVYFVTLMLSV
-31 SLFYSFNTLTNQTF
+31 SLFYSFNTLTNQAF
-45 FVELSSSTSHLV
+45 FVELSSSTSRLV

-64 TGLSIFLM
+64 AGLSIFLM

-98 LLGMKKSSLAFVIL
+98 LLGMKKSRLAFVIL

-160 VIFTACMFGVV
+160 MIFTACMFGAV

-208 TLVLFVVS
+208 TLALFVVS

-225 MFSYEVLTANDGG
+225 MFSYEVLTVNGGG
-238 TFLYCTALVVLGTAL
+238 TFLCCTALVVLGTAL

-344 EQTDKLVSLMAEEIP
+344 EQTDKLVSLMAQEIP
-359 SWNTTVRSTTQ
+359 SWNTTVRGTAQ

-385 AKLISDC
+385 ANLISDC

-401 GVPIDVA
+401 GAPIDVA

-453 LASSGKTITLADKYH
+453 LAASGKTFTLADKYH

-494 DSWVHTMKPRQTRL
+494 DSWVRTMKPQQTRL
-508 FAQFYASSK
+508 FAQFYSSSK

-538 GQNNAYHLHV
+538 RQNNAYHLHV

-556 MLEAALAIRVM
+556 ILEAALAIRVM

-629 PCSLAISH
+629 PCALAISH

-646 ALYTIMGADT
+646 ALYRLMGADT

-675 YLLMTFVV
+675 YFIMTFVIV
-683 MRVSVLGKQT
+683 RVSVLGKQT

>member
-1 MLLYIKLAWGNLRRA
+1 
-16 LKDFAVYFVTLMLSV
+16 
-31 SLFYSFNTLTNQTF
+31 
-45 FVELSSSTSHLV
+45 
-57 LRMAELI
+57 
-64 TGLSIFLM
+64 
-72 IVIGILIVYANVFF
+72 

-318 SIRTQESLMAPTDF
+318 SIRTQETLMCPTDF

-344 EQTDKLVSLMAEEIP
+344 AQTDKLASLMAQEIP
-359 SWNTTVRSTTQ
+359 SWNTTVRGTAQ

-392 GLSKEKAID
+392 GLSKEQAID
-401 GVPIDVA
+401 GVPINVVD
-408 VNPVYFVGCSEYN
+408 NPVYFVGCSEYN
-421 RFRALAGLQPIELA
+421 RFRALAGLQPIELG

-443 YPGLADQTDS
+443 YPGLADQMDS

>member
-16 LKDFAVYFVTLMLSV
+16 LKDFTVYFVTLMLSV
-31 SLFYSFNTLTNQTF
+31 SLFYSFNTLTNQAF
-45 FVELSSSTSHLV
+45 FVGLSSSTSHLV

-160 VIFTACMFGVV
+160 MIFTACMFGVV

-192 RSSFASDR
+192 RSSFTSDR

-216 VLLIAQAYR
+216 ILLIAQAYH
-225 MFSYEVLTANDGG
+225 MFSYEVLTANGG
-238 TFLYCTALVVLGTAL
+238 GIFLCCTALVVLGTAL

-318 SIRTQESLMAPTDF
+318 SVRSQETLMCPTDF
-332 FADFICKDGYEP
+332 IADFHCKDGYQSV
-344 EQTDKLVSLMAEEIP
+344 QTDKLVSLMAQEIP
-359 SWNTTVRSTTQ
+359 SWNTTVRGTAQ

-401 GVPIDVA
+401 GAPIDVA

-421 RFRALAGLQPIELA
+421 RFRALAGLQPIELS

>member
-16 LKDFAVYFVTLMLSV
+16 LKDFTVYFVTLMLSV
-31 SLFYSFNTLTNQTF
+31 SLFYSFNTLTNQAF
-45 FVELSSSTSHLV
+45 FVGLSSSTSHLV

-160 VIFTACMFGVV
+160 MIFTACMFGVV

-192 RSSFASDR
+192 RSSFTSDR

-216 VLLIAQAYR
+216 ILLIAQAYH
-225 MFSYEVLTANDGG
+225 MFSYEVLTANGG
-238 TFLYCTALVVLGTAL
+238 GEFLWCTALVVLGTAL

-318 SIRTQESLMAPTDF
+318 SVRSQETLMCPTDF
-332 FADFICKDGYEP
+332 IADFHCKDGYQSV
-344 EQTDKLVSLMAEEIP
+344 QTDKLVSLMAEEIP

-370 LTSYTLGEADNVYTI
+370 LTSYTLGETDNVYTI
-385 AKLISDC
+385 ANLISDC
-392 GLSKEKAID
+392 GLSKEKALD
-401 GVPIDVA
+401 GVPADA
-408 VNPVYFVGCSEYN
+408 VDMPVYFVGVSEYN
-421 RFRALAGLQPIELA
+421 KFRALAGLQPIELS

-443 YPGLADQTDS
+443 YPSLADQTDD
-453 LASSGKTITLADKYH
+453 LAASEKTVTLGNTYH
-468 NVRIKP
+468 NVRIKQ
-474 KLKLSDLA
+474 KLKISDLA
-482 GLSSNPCSLIVP
+482 GLPSNPCSLIVP
-494 DSWVHTMKPRQTRL
+494 DAWVHTMKPQQTRL
-508 FAQFYASSK
+508 FAQFYTSSK
-517 EVNEQFS
+517 EINEQFS
-524 QELADSNKHAQGIL
+524 QELAHGNKHKEGIL
-538 GQNNAYHLHV
+538 GQNNAYHLRA
-548 MNTALRYE
+548 MNTVLRYE
-556 MLEAALAIRVM
+556 LLEGALSIRVM

-592 SELSYMRESYT
+592 SELAYMRKSYT
-603 KLLQLGATRASCS
+603 KLLQLGATSTCCS

-629 PCSLAISH
+629 PCALAISH

-646 ALYTIMGADT
+646 ALYRLMGTDA

-675 YLLMTFVV
+675 YFIMTFVIV
-683 MRVSVLGKQT
+683 RVSVLGKQT